1 MAEEEDG
8 EGVGGVEGVEV
19 AEVVAETQKRRTKS
33 QTRSPL
39 VLDRLVRRGNGALNL
54 MVVHRPM

>member
-1 MAEEEDG
+1 MAEEADG

-19 AEVVAETQKRRTKS
+19 AEVVAETQNRRTKS